1 MKTVTVKMVSE
12 FKERIGAEA
21 VRVQE
26 TAKGLECWALI
37 AGRWENRT
45 AEFMS
50 Q

>member
-1 MKTVTVKMVSE
+1 MKIVTVKMVSE
-12 FKERIGAEA
+12 FRDHIGADT

-50 Q
+50 L